1 MLQNL
6 IKTGLVNRAQ
16 KLVIYGPNGIGKTTL
31 AAQFPGPI
39 FLDAEDGTTHQ
50 QLTRIQTP
58 TEDSFFEALRV
69 LGSEEH
75 SFKTLVIDTIDVG
88 ERYVRERV
96 LKRHRMKNIEDFGY
110 GRGWTYLREE
120 FDSFLGGCLDSFVR
134 RGMHV
139 VAIGHSTVK
148 RVQPPGLSD
157 AYDRFELKLDSVNS
171 AKLKEWADALLFLS
185 WDVRISENAE
195 GRIRGVGGKER
206 IVYTTHS
213 AAYDAK
219 NRLGLPEKLKCEFAA
234 LAPLLDCADAPQN
247 RSETGATLKTAPLN
261 TTISVQQQLAD
272 ALADSDPEVL
282 RLFLL
287 NRKICPDGMLA
298 SVPDDYAT
306 KALEHLPK
314 FKATV
319 EQFAKEPF

>member
-16 KLVIYGPNGIGKTTL
+16 KLVIYGPNGVGKTTL
-31 AAQFPGPI
+31 AAQFPSTVV
-39 FLDAEDGTTHQ
+39 LDLEDGSTHQ
-50 QLTRIQTP
+50 ELARIQTP

-69 LGSEEH
+69 LGSEQH
-75 SFKTLVIDTIDVG
+75 SFRTLVIDSIDVA
-88 ERYVRERV
+88 EKYVRERV
-96 LKRHRMKNIEDFGY
+96 LKRHHMKNIEDFGY
-110 GRGWTYLREE
+110 GRGWVYLREE
-120 FDSFLGGCLDSFVR
+120 FDAFLSGCLDSFVR

-139 VAIGHSTVK
+139 IAIGHSTVK

-171 AKLKEWADALLFLS
+171 AKLKEWSDALLFLS

-206 IVYTTHS
+206 IIYTTHC
-213 AAYDAK
+213 AAFDAK
-219 NRLGLPEKLKCEFAA
+219 NRVGLPEKLKCEFAA
-234 LAPLLDCADAPQN
+234 LEPLLAGWEPPQN
-247 RSETGATLKTAPLN
+247 PPEAGTSQETAPD
-261 TTISVQQQLAD
+261 TSTVSVQQQLGE

-287 NRKICPDGMLA
+287 NRKISPDGTIA
-298 SVPDDYAT
+298 GVPEDYAA
-306 KALEHLPK
+306 KALSHLPK
-314 FKATV
+314 FKATL